1 MKIYRLTHSGSL
13 LILILLRFFYSSSA
27 NNVTRNLNL
36 LFNSKLSI
44 DDGKNFLYFFLGLSV
59 LISYVMTDKHKI
71 FKGIY
76 CLLIIINLIL
86 IVLCLK
92 QF

>member
-1 MKIYRLTHSGSL
+1 MKIYRLVHSVS
-13 LILILLRFFYSSSA
+13 ILIIFLLRFFYSSSA
-27 NNVTRNLNL
+27 NNVSHNLNL
-36 LFNSKLSI
+36 LFNSKLSKN
-44 DDGKNFLYFFLGLSV
+44 DGKNFLYFFLGLSV

-76 CLLIIINLIL
+76 CLLIIINIIL

-92 QF
+92 